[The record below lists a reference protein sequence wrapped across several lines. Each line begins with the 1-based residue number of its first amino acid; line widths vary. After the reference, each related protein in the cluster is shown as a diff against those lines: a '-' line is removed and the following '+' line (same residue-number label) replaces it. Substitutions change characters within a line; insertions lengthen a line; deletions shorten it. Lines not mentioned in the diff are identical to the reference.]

1 MHVKSLKGIKGH
13 IVNIEEESP
22 VGESEY
28 GAYAVY
34 GIPAN
39 KRGVNTSLADT

>member
-1 MHVKSLKGIKGH
+1 MHVKSLKGIKRH
-13 IVNIEEESP
+13 IVNVEEESP
-22 VGESEY
+22 VGESVY